1 MAHNCL
7 FRLLNHAGHPDRN
20 SLYSILSNLSFRV
33 RNLQTAAF
41 DMPTAKTYQEA
52 IAALNTL
59 QSNAQVLEK
68 ARRERSRNA
77 ANNIK
82 WMENL
87 LRYLDVE
94 PSDLDRLNVIHIS
107 GTKGKGSTCAFTESL
122 LRHLGYKTGFYSS
135 PHLVAVRE
143 RIRINGR
150 PISEELFT
158 QYFWEVYGR
167 LIRAC
172 QPDEMPPYFKFLTV
186 MCFYVFLKEKIEV
199 AVMEVGIGGA
209 YDCTNVIR
217 NPVVCGVTSLGYDH
231 MPILG
236 NTLAE
241 IAWHKAGIFKRN
253 CPAVTVTQPPE
264 AMAVLQGRAAEIGAA
279 LSVSPDLSAYGCPS
293 GPIHLGIEGAIQSL
307 NASLALQLVKLWL
320 MRKTDSVNETLE
332 NWDSDEENVCLC
344 KENSEIEKQS
354 AESAEIEKPVGSV
367 SISKLEKPA
376 KIPDVLEGYK
386 LSSILVNALES
397 CVWPGRFQTIRR
409 NNVQYY
415 LDGAHTK
422 DSVEYCAQWFKKVQE
437 TQTSARKFLIFN
449 STADRKP
456 EDLLRPLV
464 SCGFDAALFCPNILG
479 GSAGAGDLL
488 NFTVNRDHQMA
499 RCSLHESVWKSL
511 SDERCSQC
519 FATVADALS
528 WIEGQAHGDDEHVGV
543 LVTGSLHLVGAVLTV
558 LDPSLHNTL

>member
-1 MAHNCL
+1 M
-7 FRLLNHAGHPDRN
+7 
-20 SLYSILSNLSFRV
+20 
-33 RNLQTAAF
+33 
-41 DMPTAKTYQEA
+41 
-52 IAALNTL
+52 
-59 QSNAQVLEK
+59 
-68 ARRERSRNA
+68 RRCWKKPA
-77 ANNIK
+77 ANAVATRPTISNGWRTCCGISMLK
-82 WMENL
+82 
-87 LRYLDVE
+87 
-94 PSDLDRLNVIHIS
+94 LNVIHIS